1 LYQKIFG
8 KEEVYNPDFLF
19 ELNSDFLSVY
29 GNTIV
34 EYAQDQE
41 DGIAADISDILP
53 RGK

>member
-1 LYQKIFG
+1 MKDQNILLIR
-8 KEEVYNPDFLF
+8 EVSI
-19 ELNSDFLSVY
+19 LNSDFLSVY